1 MMMRAMLV
9 AGLLATSVSAAP
21 VLDTPVKDSW
31 WTDGRAALDARLKVV
46 NRPKRAKNV
55 ILMVGD
61 GMGISTLTA
70 ARIFDGQHPIDGRA
84 PSTGEEN
91 NLAWDKM
98 ASTALAVHRRGE

>member
-55 ILMVGD
+55 ILMVNLFYKNQYKLTD
-61 GMGISTLTA
+61 G
-70 ARIFDGQHPIDGRA
+70 
-84 PSTGEEN
+84 
-91 NLAWDKM
+91 
-98 ASTALAVHRRGE
+98 